1 MDIKGHASKILEGI
15 YHSYTN
21 VCTYCNYLSI
31 SLLAQKIIDNLEA
44 QRDGGLESQLE
55 EKTKM
60 NPKVKFYRNFFANA
74 LGSRIERKDENGQST
89 RDYYLRNIRSGLWHP
104 NHPHSK
110 GLLQNTH

>member
-1 MDIKGHASKILEGI
+1 MYVLSLPI
-15 YHSYTN
+15 YFF
-21 VCTYCNYLSI
+21 
-31 SLLAQKIIDNLEA
+31 AQKIIDNLEA

-55 EKTKM
+55 EKPKM